1 MAGSRKLEVV
11 IAGDAR
17 GAINAFGDV
26 DNRSGRLGRTVG
38 NLGPMVATG
47 IGAIAA
53 GVGAAGVALF
63 EVGSQFDSA
72 FDTIRIQTGATGNE
86 LAGLEEDFRGVVRNV
101 PSSFAD
107 ASTAIAGLNARLGLS
122 GPALRNVAAPI
133 LNLTRMTGGDLPTNI
148 QTMTRVFGDWDIGAR
163 QMPETLDQI
172 FRASQAT
179 GTGVDALSANV
190 VQFGAPLRAMGFSL
204 EDSLALFGQFEA
216 EGVNIS
222 TVLGGMRR
230 GLAGF
235 AADGEAPA
243 EALRRMQEE
252 IKNAGSVAE
261 ANSIAIEV
269 FGSRAGPDMAAAI
282 REGRFEVDAL
292 TDTIVNGRDSI
303 ASAAGDTAD
312 FGEQWQLIKNRV
324 FLALEPIA
332 ARVFQGIGDAMTAL
346 GPVVG
351 QVGEWL
357 GARLPAAVAA
367 VEDAVESLRPVW
379 DQVLATVRE
388 VWPEVSRVISEAA
401 TTIQQIIGAVIDV
414 VSVIWSAFGDDILRV
429 IRTVFPPILQT
440 IRGTLQIIRGVIQ
453 TITSII
459 RGDWS
464 GAWNGIKMIL
474 AGVWN
479 FIVGRV
485 RLAIVAV
492 RTVISI
498 GLQVIQNLWGVV
510 WRNISALFRGV
521 WSAITGTV
529 RAAVSIVRSIISA
542 AWNAVRSTTVSVWNG
557 IKSAVRS
564 GVSAVI
570 GFVQSIPGRVASIAR
585 GAFDALVDGF
595 RNAVNAIIGM
605 WNGLGIH
612 FPGFDIPGP
621 GPNVPSFDFDF
632 PNLPTLATGGTATR
646 GGLAVVGEQGAE
658 IVRLPTGSSVHPNGT
673 SLGGEVHIHLHGP
686 VFGADDA
693 AVERM
698 LVAALRSAQRKGL
711 TFGLAV

>member
-1 MAGSRKLEVV
+1 MAGTRKLEVV

-26 DNRSGRLGRTVG
+26 DNRSGRLGRSVS
-38 NLGPMVATG
+38 NLGPLVATG

-53 GVGAAGVALF
+53 GGAAAGVALF
-63 EVGSQFDSA
+63 NVGQEFDSA
-72 FDTIRIQTGATGNE
+72 FDTIRIQTGATGPR
-86 LAGLEEDFRGVVRNV
+86 LARLEEDFRGVVRNV
-101 PSSFAD
+101 PASFAD
-107 ASTAIAGLNARLGLS
+107 ASTAIAGLNSRLGLS
-122 GPALRNVAAPI
+122 GPALRNVAAPL
-133 LNLTRMTGGDLPTNI
+133 LNLTRMTGGDLPTNV

-163 QMPETLDQI
+163 QMPNTLDEI

-179 GTGVDALSANV
+179 GAGVDSLSSNV

-204 EDSLALFGQFEA
+204 EDSLALFGSFEA
-216 EGVNIS
+216 EGVNIQ

-235 AADGEAPA
+235 AQDGEAPA
-243 EALRRMQEE
+243 EALRRMQTE
-252 IKNAGSVAE
+252 IANAGSVAE

-269 FGSRAGPDMAAAI
+269 FGARAGPDMAAAI

-292 TDTIVNGRDSI
+292 TDTITNGQETI
-303 ASAAGDTAD
+303 AGASADTAD
-312 FGEQWQLIKNRV
+312 FGEQWQIIKNRV

-351 QVGEWL
+351 QVSAWL

-367 VEDAVESLRPVW
+367 VEDAVASLRPVW
-379 DQVLATVRE
+379 DQVLSTVRE
-388 VWPEVSRVISEAA
+388 VWPEVSRVISDAAA
-401 TTIQQIIGAVIDV
+401 TIREIVSGVITV
-414 VSVIWSAFGDDILRV
+414 VTTLWSAFGDDILRV

-474 AGVWN
+474 TGVWN

-510 WRNISALFRGV
+510 WRNVSALFRTI
-521 WSAITGTV
+521 WSAITATV
-529 RAAVSIVRSIISA
+529 RAGVNIVRSIISA
-542 AWNAVRSTTVSVWNG
+542 AWNAVRSTTSSVWNG
-557 IKSAVRS
+557 IKSVVRS

-570 GFVQSIPGRVASIAR
+570 GFVRDIPGRIASIAS
-585 GAFDALVDGF
+585 GAFDSLVNAF
-595 RNAVNAIIGM
+595 RNSVNAIIGM

-621 GPNVPSFDFDF
+621 GPNIPGFDFDF
-632 PNLPTLATGGTATR
+632 PNLPTLAQGGSVVG
-646 GGLAVVGEQGAE
+646 GGLAVVGERGAE
-658 IVRLPTGSSVHPNGT
+658 IVRLPTGSSVHPNGS
-673 SLGGEVHIHLHGP
+673 SLGGEVHIHIHGP
-686 VFGADDA
+686 IFGADDA